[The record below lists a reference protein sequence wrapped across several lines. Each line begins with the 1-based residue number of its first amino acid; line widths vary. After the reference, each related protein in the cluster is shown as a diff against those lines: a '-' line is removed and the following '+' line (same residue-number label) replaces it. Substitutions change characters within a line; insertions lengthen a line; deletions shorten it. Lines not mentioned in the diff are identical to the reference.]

1 MSVNIQK
8 LQSIRVRVLPATSHR
23 GKRMIAQSG
32 PTSAGNRKR
41 YGWDWEKS
49 DDENI
54 VQAARLFAESMNWEN
69 RFFIA
74 AEIPESVHNP
84 NCHLFTQISK
94 DLTCHAS
101 HAGIREISAF
111 ETDTLA
117 RSH

>member
-1 MSVNIQK
+1 MLV
-8 LQSIRVRVLPATSHR
+8 
-23 GKRMIAQSG
+23 MSG

-41 YGWDWEKS
+41 FAWDCS
-49 DDENI
+49 LNDHENI
-54 VQAARLFAESMNWEN
+54 VEAAKGFAEEMKWEN

-84 NCHLFTQISK
+84 NCYLFTQISK
-94 DLTCHAS
+94 DLTCYAS
-101 HAGIREISAF
+101 HAGIREIAAF